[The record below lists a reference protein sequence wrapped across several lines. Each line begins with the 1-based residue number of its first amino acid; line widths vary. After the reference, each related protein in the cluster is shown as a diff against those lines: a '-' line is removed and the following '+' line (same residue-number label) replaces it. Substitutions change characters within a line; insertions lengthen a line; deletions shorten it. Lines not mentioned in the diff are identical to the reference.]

1 MKIGHLLQDRE
12 EASTAA
18 PPTPA
23 AFTNMDPI
31 ATHPS
36 QETSPL
42 DSRSLQL
49 LQTHSEDF
57 PTPESLPASSPEEL
71 FSEPPVLQL
80 PDEGAIAEL
89 YNFFVENLLSFIPV
103 LRTEDVGSFRDMV
116 RDGQWP
122 LAYSMAYVAAGF
134 VPGCKAVRAR
144 LAPSIFTYLLQCA
157 FGNDAESRWIALQ
170 SVAVLYSWTRPKI
183 QPTFPDLVDRNPPL
197 AHDTLRA
204 MWDRLTFTSTPLKA
218 SENVARLLEEYF
230 RESDIRKHLCVR
242 RYLCRLWMYTI
253 VHDRTW
259 LIDPA
264 NVFKADPGISACKY
278 IFRDY
283 LTDHVIGPIVAQ
295 VELCL
300 IRQRILDAGH
310 RIYGSQQPLGILEEV
325 DDAVDKWHREW
336 SPRWTESRSYEPLEV
351 YYHFTRF
358 CISEQATKLYPSCSL
373 SEISLGAELS
383 LFETSIERICDL
395 CSVFTN
401 LNPMS
406 NYGLCFV
413 PEDVFALVIYGC
425 EYVLTVQT
433 ALHDLKLLN
442 TRQMVSIRTMAELMV
457 AVGTYDKQWTASLGE
472 TLLRRLG
479 MRLSTEPGQIQS
491 ALRRFATSTARR

>member
-23 AFTNMDPI
+23 FFTNMDLI

-71 FSEPPVLQL
+71 CPEPPVLQL
-80 PDEGAIAEL
+80 PDEGELAEL

-103 LRTEDVGSFRDMV
+103 LRMEDVGSFGDMV
-116 RDGQWP
+116 RDGQWL

-134 VPGCKAVRAR
+134 VPGCKAVRAS
-144 LAPSIFTYLLQCA
+144 LAPSIFTYLSQCA
-157 FGNDAESRWIALQ
+157 LGNDAESRWIALQ
-170 SVAVLYSWTRPKI
+170 SVAVLYSWTMPKI
-183 QPTFPDLVDRNPPL
+183 QPTFPDLGDRNPPL

-204 MWDRLTFTSTPLKA
+204 MWDRLTFTSTPLEA
-218 SENVARLLEEYF
+218 SEDVARLLEEYF

-253 VHDRTW
+253 IHDRTW

-264 NVFKADPGISACKY
+264 NLFKADPGISTCKY

-300 IRQRILDAGH
+300 IRERVLDARH
-310 RIYGSQQPLGILEEV
+310 RIYSSQQPLSIFEEV
-325 DDAVDKWHREW
+325 DDTVDNWHREW
-336 SPRWTESRSYEPLEV
+336 SPRWTKSRSYEPLEV

-358 CISEQATKLYPSCSL
+358 CISEQATKLYQSCSL

-383 LFETSIERICDL
+383 LVETSIERVCDL

-425 EYVLTVQT
+425 QYVLTVQT
-433 ALHDLKLLN
+433 ALHDLKLLD
-442 TRQMVSIRTMAELMV
+442 THQMVSIRAMAELMV

-472 TLLRRLG
+472 TLLRRLS
-479 MRLSTEPGQIQS
+479 MRLSTEPGQTQS
-491 ALRRFATSTARR
+491 ALATSRTRR